1 MKRKRNKGRTRKSEM
16 DHFAN
21 ARYEQPDRFFPS
33 RFWSKQIKEYEAEQ
47 RAAGTPGYEK
57 R

>member
-1 MKRKRNKGRTRKSEM
+1 M